1 MLSRLITLIAIVF
14 TVNVYA
20 SENTIFEQANYAYED
35 GNFDTAIQL
44 YDSLVQQDLISK
56 ELFYNLGNS
65 YYKNQEYPKAILY
78 YEKAL
83 KLSPGDEETMH
94 NLKLAYNKISDEQPE
109 QESVR
114 LTDWIYLN
122 TPFSSNSWGW
132 IGVLLLFSGFGALIY
147 FVLGKTSTLKRT
159 LFYLGIILLIFSGIS
174 IYLSSLHYDKV
185 LEESKAIVL
194 EPSID
199 IMTEPTENASVAF
212 ILHEGSKVSILQSNK
227 DWYEIKFADG
237 KIGWLEKTAVAT
249 I

>member
-1 MLSRLITLIAIVF
+1 MLSRIITLIAIVIS
-14 TVNVYA
+14 VNIYA
-20 SENTIFEQANYAYED
+20 GENSLFEQANTAYED
-35 GNFDTAIQL
+35 GEFGIAIQL
-44 YDSLVQQDLISK
+44 YDSLIHQDLISK

-83 KLSPGDEETMH
+83 KLSPGDEETLH

-109 QESVR
+109 KSSVR

-122 TPFSSNSWGW
+122 TPLSSNSWGW

-147 FVLGKTSTLKRT
+147 FVLGQTPSLKRL
-159 LFYLGIILLIFSGIS
+159 LFYFGIIFLIFSGIS
-174 IYLSSLHYDKV
+174 IYLSSLHYDKA

-227 DWYEIKFADG
+227 EWYEIKFADG